1 MKRVVF
7 VSLAA
12 FLAVSL
18 SAQTTDTK
26 KDSEVELNQY
36 GQQVNSTPGQVK
48 IQDGIMVL
56 DAKKI
61 DYKMWFDIRVQATQL
76 SFSEVRT
83 SLLPNLTGRII
94 LTTSETECPSAVP
107 VSPSRPSWTGTGT
120 ERLTLTGLM
129 EYVNSRMPFWPI
141 MECPGLRSR
150 QVISRSLSPSS
161 AIPHPVTLCS
171 WNARW

>member
-36 GQQVNSTPGQVK
+36 GQQVNSIPGQVK

-61 DYKMWFDIRVQATQL
+61 DYKMWFDIRVQGDAAVFFGGPDFTSSQL
-76 SFSEVRT
+76 DGKDN
-83 SLLPNLTGRII
+83 PNHIGNGMSIRRARF
-94 LTTSETECPSAVP
+94 AVKAQLD
-107 VSPSRPSWTGTGT
+107 RNWYG
-120 ERLTLTGLM
+120 EMM

-141 MECPGLRSR
+141 MECQGLRSR

-161 AIPHPVTLCS
+161 ATPHPVTLCS

>member
-61 DYKMWFDIRVQATQL
+61 DYKMWFDIRVQGDAAV
-76 SFSEVRT
+76 FFGGPDFT
-83 SLLPNLTGRII
+83 SSRLDGKDNPNHI
-94 LTTSETECPSAVP
+94 
-107 VSPSRPSWTGTGT
+107 
-120 ERLTLTGLM
+120 
-129 EYVNSRMPFWPI
+129 
-141 MECPGLRSR
+141 
-150 QVISRSLSPSS
+150 
-161 AIPHPVTLCS
+161 
-171 WNARW
+171 

>member
-61 DYKMWFDIRVQATQL
+61 DYKIV
-76 SFSEVRT
+76 VRH
-83 SLLPNLTGRII
+83 PCAGRRRC
-94 LTTSETECPSAVP
+94 LFRRS
-107 VSPSRPSWTGTGT
+107 
-120 ERLTLTGLM
+120 GLHFF
-129 EYVNSRMPFWPI
+129 P
-141 MECPGLRSR
+141 
-150 QVISRSLSPSS
+150 
-161 AIPHPVTLCS
+161 T
-171 WNARW
+171 

>member
-61 DYKMWFDIRVQATQL
+61 DYKMWFDIRVQGDAAVFFGGGL
-76 SFSEVRT
+76 
-83 SLLPNLTGRII
+83 LLPNLTGRII

-107 VSPSRPSWTGTGT
+107 VSPSIPTGQ
-120 ERLTLTGLM
+120 ELVR
-129 EYVNSRMPFWPI
+129 RD
-141 MECPGLRSR
+141 
-150 QVISRSLSPSS
+150 
-161 AIPHPVTLCS
+161 
-171 WNARW
+171 